1 MQENYR
7 PHYANSWALII
18 GINDYLHA
26 APLEI
31 ARADAES
38 VAHVLTSDLGF
49 LEANVIKLLDAD
61 ATRAEIMKRFL
72 AFESL
77 ASDDRLLVFFAGHGI
92 TVDGQR
98 RPMGYLVPVDGHVND
113 KSTLIRWQELTD
125 SAEIIPAK
133 HVLFIMDACY
143 SGLAIQRATAVG
155 ERRFLREMLQ
165 RRSRQVI
172 TAGKTDQPVADGG
185 GPTGHNSIFTGHMLE
200 GLRGKAADES
210 GVLTASHLMDYVYRK
225 VSSDARSNQTP
236 HFGHLDGEGDFIL
249 RTPNH
254 EHLTG
259 GTGTDFLLKPVVE
272 RPEPPSIISPVTIKP
287 KFAEHNGYADPE
299 SERFGQNEWSRRLG
313 TLQVFSGGGGKVV
326 SASCWI
332 SLVVEPVSNGPIML
346 DLVSLAKSLPH
357 RTPAGN
363 RPYERFRIPT
373 ESRTT
378 AKSLVLFD
386 SISRREED
394 GEDYWKRFLR
404 IEKGGSIE
412 YCESWGVNRLWSND
426 GGKTWFKLV
435 KYVQSIG
442 IIWSF
447 LAAAKSI
454 LDLASYQ
461 AGVRFL
467 VNFVGTKDSLLVQ
480 FSPKPGKDDQNWAEP
495 FSSNSAFG
503 GSLTTWR
510 CHDLNLQIPF
520 QLVLGS
526 LDEAEAKKV
535 IVACADQL
543 GLAYNHQS
551 APRCFNY
558 GTEEFPWDHYNPRSD

>member
-77 ASDDRLLVFFAGHGI
+77 APDDRLLVFFAGHGI

-98 RPMGYLVPVDGHVND
+98 RPMGYLVPVDGRVND
-113 KSTLIRWQELTD
+113 KSILIRWQELTD
-125 SAEIIPAK
+125 NAEIIPAK

-143 SGLAIQRATAVG
+143 SGLAIQRATAIG

-165 RRSRQVI
+165 PRSRQVI

-249 RTPNH
+249 RTPND

-259 GTGTDFLLKPVVE
+259 ANSADFLLKPVIE
-272 RPEPPSIISPVTIKP
+272 RPEPSSAVPSVTIKP

-299 SERFGQNEWSRRLG
+299 NERFGQNEWSRRLG
-313 TLQVFSGGGGKVV
+313 ALQASSGGGAKVI
-326 SASCWI
+326 SASSWI
-332 SLVVEPVSNGPIML
+332 ALVVEPVSSEPIRL
-346 DLVSLAKSLPH
+346 DLVALAKSLPH
-357 RTPAGN
+357 SPVKGD
-363 RPYERFRIPT
+363 RPYEHFRFPT

-378 AKSLVLFD
+378 AKSLILYD
-386 SISRREED
+386 SISGSEGADADR
-394 GEDYWKRFLR
+394 WKRFLR
-404 IEKGGSIE
+404 IENGGAIE
-412 YCESWGVNRLWSND
+412 YCESWGVSRLWSND
-426 GGKTWFKLV
+426 GGGTWLKLF

-442 IIWSF
+442 IIWNF
-447 LAAAKSI
+447 LAAAKRI

-467 VNFVGTKDSLLVQ
+467 VNFVGTKDSLLFQ
-480 FSPKPGKDDQNWAEP
+480 FSPKPGKDDQHWRDP
-495 FSSNSAFG
+495 FDHNSAFG

-510 CHDLNLQIPF
+510 CHDQNLQIPF

-526 LDEAEAKKV
+526 LDEAEGKKV
-535 IVACADQL
+535 IVECADQL
-543 GLAYNHQS
+543 GLAFNHQS
-551 APRCFNY
+551 SPRCFNY
-558 GTEEFPWDHYNPRSD
+558 GTEEYPWDQYDPYNR